1 MDQLFET
8 LASPEFS
15 RIMFSLSIVTMVLA
29 LGVVLVAFAFYGRAR
44 ESIEETDSWT
54 MLFATWRDSMIITLL
69 FVAEG
74 LLFRMSDLQAMS
86 NQLPSSVLLYAPA
99 MLPIGST
106 ILYVLIFTVAA
117 LRIVVLSNWL
127 ARKA

>member
-1 MDQLFET
+1 
-8 LASPEFS
+8 
-15 RIMFSLSIVTMVLA
+15 MFSLSIVTMVLA